1 MKKRNTTIAAVLFVV
16 VLLINYLSSAGII
29 FPYTQSEISD
39 MHTNLLAPAGFA
51 FSIWGVIYF
60 GVVVSLLTPFF
71 RWGTEDLRRDFEEG
85 VAPYYMAWMVF
96 NIIWIITW
104 SYDLIFIALIAIVIY
119 TIILVLAA
127 KRVERLG
134 SFEDNRWLVTY
145 PLGLHAG
152 WLLTA
157 SYANLMTLLAKN
169 DFDVLGDTGV
179 WLTIG
184 LMVLIVATVAAVYYW
199 IDNVVIMV
207 PALWA
212 LFGIFM
218 KHREGSDFQYNDSR
232 VMIAAIVLIIIGLTI
247 HQYILRK
254 VHRPRRRQEIR
265 AYD

>member
-1 MKKRNTTIAAVLFVV
+1 MKDRKTSFASILFVIV
-16 VLLINYLSSAGII
+16 IVINYLSSAGII
-29 FPYTQSEISD
+29 FPYTQSEVSD

-51 FSIWGVIYF
+51 FSIWSVIYL
-60 GVVVSLLTPFF
+60 GVAITLLTPLVG
-71 RWGTEDLRRDFEEG
+71 WGKEELRRDFEDHI
-85 VAPYYMAWMVF
+85 ASYYIAWMVL
-96 NIIWIITW
+96 NAIWIITW
-104 SYDLIFIALIAIVIY
+104 SYDWIFVSLLAIVAYAIVL
-119 TIILVLAA
+119 TLAA
-127 KRVERLG
+127 KNVDRHP
-134 SFEDNRWLVTY
+134 SFDTNRWLVTY

-157 SYANLMTLLAKN
+157 SYANIMTLLAKN
-169 DFDVLGDTGV
+169 NVDVLGDTGV

-199 IDNVVIMV
+199 IDNVVLMV

-232 VMIAAIVLIIIGLTI
+232 VMIAAIVLLVVGFAI

-254 VHRPRRRQEIR
+254 VHRPRREAR
-265 AYD
+265 A